1 MNHFKFKSL
10 AFYGTAIVAVV
21 ILFSVV
27 TAYGTAN
34 LKAPP
39 AIDGSYRLQAQ
50 NLPECLKA
58 STVVLTIQ
66 QSGKYLS
73 GSLLPAPSI
82 KLKAAQ
88 KKPSLDGNLINQQ
101 INLEGQVPGFPNCNH
116 SQVKIQAQV
125 REKILA
131 GQITLGST
139 PKADKFTAQQ
149 ELPQQQP
156 EKH

>member
-10 AFYGTAIVAVV
+10 TFYGTAIIAVL

-27 TAYGTAN
+27 TAYGTAH

-58 STVVLTIQ
+58 SAVVLTIQ

-73 GSLLPAPSI
+73 GSLLPASSI

-101 INLEGQVPGFPNCNH
+101 INLEGEVPGFPICNH
-116 SQVKIQAQV
+116 SRVKIQAQK
-125 REKILA
+125 REKMLA
-131 GQITLGST
+131 GEITFGST

-149 ELPQQQP
+149 QPPEQQP

>member
-1 MNHFKFKSL
+1 MNHFKFKYL
-10 AFYGTAIVAVV
+10 TFYGTTIIAVL

-39 AIDGSYRLQAQ
+39 AIDGSYRLAQ

-58 STVVLTIQ
+58 SAVVLTIQ

-101 INLEGQVPGFPNCNH
+101 INLEGEVPGFPSCKHNR
-116 SQVKIQAQV
+116 VKIQAQK
-125 REKILA
+125 REKMLA
-131 GQITLGST
+131 GEITFGST

-149 ELPQQQP
+149 QPPEQQP